1 MNAIPMPQTLP
12 TPRPRSHHR
21 MSAHKAA
28 AAVRATLRGEA
39 VVTLQKLVPAL
50 GVLPRDQVYERI
62 LDNPELLDGC
72 FQVSGPTRKRSAPC
86 WSDRIKAR
94 SSPKP
99 TPCAVAAACR
109 R

>member
-39 VVTLQKLVPAL
+39 GGNPAEA
-50 GVLPRDQVYERI
+50 GT
-62 LDNPELLDGC
+62 G
-72 FQVSGPTRKRSAPC
+72 SGGSATG
-86 WSDRIKAR
+86 SGL
-94 SSPKP
+94 
-99 TPCAVAAACR
+99 
-109 R
+109 